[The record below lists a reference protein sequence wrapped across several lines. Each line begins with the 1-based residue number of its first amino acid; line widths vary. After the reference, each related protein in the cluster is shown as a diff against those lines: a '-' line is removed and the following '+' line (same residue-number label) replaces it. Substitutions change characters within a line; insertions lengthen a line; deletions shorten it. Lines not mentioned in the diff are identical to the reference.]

1 MIDRVP
7 HAVLLELEGVVVR
20 THALRREAL
29 RSALAEDGLALSSAT
44 FDDVCHGMPVRAAVR
59 ACYAAEELATD
70 ETAVDLAVLR
80 AEKAFAASLG
90 AGATLVDGAMDG
102 LASLHA
108 RARLG
113 VVTRATR
120 REAELMLSLAELAWL
135 FELVI
140 TADDVPLAP
149 KPSADPYARAM
160 ARLARRRPI
169 DPRRVMALEDG
180 RGGIR
185 AARAA
190 GLRCLAVG
198 EVPAFR
204 ALDADGY
211 LPSLRGVTLESLD
224 VVGGRG
230 DRVI

>member
-1 MIDRVP
+1 MIVSVP
-7 HAVLLELEGVVVR
+7 HAVLLELEGVIVR

-29 RSALAEDGLALSSAT
+29 RGALAEDGVALSSVAY
-44 FDDVCHGMPVRAAVR
+44 DDVCHGMSVRAAVR
-59 ACYAAEELATD
+59 ACHDSEDVPAD
-70 ETAVDLAVLR
+70 ETAIDLAVLR
-80 AEKAFAASLG
+80 AEKAFAASLA
-90 AGATLVDGAMDG
+90 AGATLADGAVDG
-102 LASLHA
+102 LTSLHA

-113 VVTRATR
+113 IVTRATR

-135 FELVI
+135 FEVVV
-140 TADDVPLAP
+140 ASDDVPLAP
-149 KPSADPYARAM
+149 KPAADPYARAL
-160 ARLARRRPI
+160 ASLARRRSI

-180 RGGIR
+180 RDGIR

-198 EVPAFR
+198 EMPAFR